1 MGRLLLSEAGLRSQC
16 KVHLPLNL
24 QLVTKNR
31 NPQKP
36 LVHRELVMARLLFG
50 EIGLRSICKAHLPMS
65 SKRKQKSSKFSSKN
79 PEFGL
84 TPQQ

>member
-1 MGRLLLSEAGLRSQC
+1 MHRIPKEI
-16 KVHLPLNL
+16 LNYL
-24 QLVTKNR
+24 QVQKFALVFKDYL
-31 NPQKP
+31 QP